1 MILTE
6 SPRFE
11 VINPRPTLGETLR
24 EFSLSEWA
32 TWVGVT
38 AASASWGYA
47 IARPRGIRHPS
58 MVFAGA
64 VGFTGAL
71 CHGAIQAQSR
81 LMGYSPNDISDT
93 QKPLLTVDDEDVS
106 AYLKSY
112 ARRSPPT
119 A

>member
-47 IARPRGIRHPS
+47 IGVFMPREHECVLTLDRDSSAPPWHSPPIDGFCWRCWFYRGPLSWRHPS
-58 MVFAGA
+58 AG
-64 VGFTGAL
+64 VPRPG
-71 CHGAIQAQSR
+71 
-81 LMGYSPNDISDT
+81 
-93 QKPLLTVDDEDVS
+93 
-106 AYLKSY
+106 
-112 ARRSPPT
+112 
-119 A
+119 